1 MTRKEILDKINQ
13 IIEEEHGR
21 EVTEESLLT
30 DCEIDSFGYA
40 LLWLGLENDIVKTPE
55 DVKIFSREYTDSI
68 DYGVYKVGEIVDK
81 LEEAADVYREL
92 QNTK

>member
-13 IIEEEHGR
+13 IIEEEHGK
-21 EVTEESLLT
+21 EVTEESLLA

-40 LLWLGLENDIVKTPE
+40 LLWLGLENDVVKTPE
-55 DVKIFSREYTDSI
+55 DVKVFSKEYTDSI
-68 DYGVYKVGEIVDK
+68 DYSIYRVSEIIDK
-81 LEEAADVYREL
+81 LEETSNVYREL

>member
-13 IIEEEHGR
+13 IIEEEHGV

-30 DCEIDSFGYA
+30 DCDIDSFGYA

-68 DYGVYKVGEIVDK
+68 DYSVYKVCEIVDK
-81 LEEAADVYREL
+81 LEEAASVYREL
-92 QNTK
+92 QNNK